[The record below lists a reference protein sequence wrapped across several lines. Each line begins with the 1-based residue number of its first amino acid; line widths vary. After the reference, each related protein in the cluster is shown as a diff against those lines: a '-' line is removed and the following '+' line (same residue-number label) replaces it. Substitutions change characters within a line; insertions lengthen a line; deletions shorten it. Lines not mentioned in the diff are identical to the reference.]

1 MVLRLIAVLAPFAIR
16 ELVHWRI
23 AADSPRRRDGTSS
36 GGEASV
42 WIWTAAYVALLA
54 LATRAAWLDALW
66 RSGWIGLPILWA
78 GAALRVSA
86 YRALGSHYAATI
98 RVHAQHVIVR
108 SGPYRWLRHPL
119 HLGLVLEMAG
129 LALAAPTPLALSLLA
144 VALGVLV
151 VRNVAEERVLIAGL
165 GEPYRAYRASTWDP
179 IDWLPLGGR
188 R

>member
-1 MVLRLIAVLAPFAIR
+1 MVLRLLAVLAPFALR

-23 AADSPRRRDGTSS
+23 ARKSPRKRDGTSS

-42 WIWTAAYVALLA
+42 LLWTAAYITLLA
-54 LATRAAWLDALW
+54 HAARAVWLDAVWL
-66 RSGWIGLPILWA
+66 SGWIGLPILWA
-78 GAALRVSA
+78 GAVLRSLA

-98 RVHAQHVIVR
+98 RVHADHMIVR

-129 LALAAPTPLALSLLA
+129 LALVAPSVLALSLLA
-144 VALGVLV
+144 VAIGVLV
-151 VRNVAEERVLIAGL
+151 VRNFAEERVLLAGL
-165 GEPYRAYRASTWDP
+165 GERYGAYRASTWDP
-179 IDWLPLGGR
+179 IDWLPFGGR